1 MVSLHLKSKLLLNIV
16 PVIHISKLFIY
27 LSIYF
32 QEPVGHVIQLYFP
45 LTSQRS
51 RSAVLLSVFV
61 NAFLC
66 YSCFYNVLVVKLCFN

>member
-27 LSIYF
+27 LYIC

-45 LTSQRS
+45 LTSQSS
-51 RSAVLLSVFV
+51 RSAVLLSVCV